1 MNQELTAQLTQQE
14 IGGAPV
20 QKNKL
25 SVGTHIMAGW
35 PLFLV
40 IIGGL
45 LGAGLG
51 GAAYGLNIAIHK
63 YNIPYGVKIALN
75 IIIGLA
81 AVMLWFLAGVVFYAV
96 KQNYTGQP

>member
-1 MNQELTAQLTQQE
+1 MYQELTAQPTQQE

-20 QKNKL
+20 QENKL

-40 IIGGL
+40 IMGGL
-45 LGAGLG
+45 IGAGLG

-63 YNIPYGVKIALN
+63 SNMPYGVKIGLN
-75 IIIGLA
+75 IIVGLA
-81 AVMLWFLAGVVFYAV
+81 AVMLWFLVGVVFCAV